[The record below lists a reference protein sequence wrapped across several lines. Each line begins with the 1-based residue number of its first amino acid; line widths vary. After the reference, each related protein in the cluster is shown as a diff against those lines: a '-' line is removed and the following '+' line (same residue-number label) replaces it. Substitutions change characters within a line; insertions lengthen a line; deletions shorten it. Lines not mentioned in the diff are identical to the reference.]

1 LGITL
6 TSVNLIK
13 PWINWE
19 VQAVFTNI
27 LVALDGSKVSQRALI
42 EAVDLAGLMNAKLQ
56 AISVM
61 EIVTSALNPL
71 DQSETMDNTLEMYR
85 LLESEGKDVLE
96 KAQKYCADK
105 GITVTSYLKQGDA
118 GTEIITLSEQE
129 KCDLIIVA
137 SHGKSGFDRLILG
150 SVSSFVVKNNKVT
163 TLVVR

>member
-1 LGITL
+1 M
-6 TSVNLIK
+6 
-13 PWINWE
+13 
-19 VQAVFTNI
+19 FTNI

-56 AISVM
+56 ALYVM

-71 DQSETMDNTLEMYR
+71 DQSERMDTTLEMYR

-105 GITVTSYLKQGDA
+105 GITVTPYLKQGDA
-118 GTEIITLSEQE
+118 GTEIIALSEQE
-129 KCDLIIVA
+129 TCDLIVVA

-163 TLVVR
+163 TLVVRG